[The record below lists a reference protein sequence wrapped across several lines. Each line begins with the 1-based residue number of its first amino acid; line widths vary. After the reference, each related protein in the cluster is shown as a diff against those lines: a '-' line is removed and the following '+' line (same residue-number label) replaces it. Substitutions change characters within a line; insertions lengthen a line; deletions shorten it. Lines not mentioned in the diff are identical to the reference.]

1 MTSRPTPWTAEIVT
15 AGERHAAADR
25 GARVRVSQPSTPTA
39 LGFGR
44 YPPRFKALPPTPL
57 MPTIHPPDPPGVQSD
72 TPHGPPPTPSFL
84 AEKADTLGTPLE
96 LKFHLKGCG
105 SCSRSRPAA

>member
-1 MTSRPTPWTAEIVT
+1 MTPRPTPWTAEIVT

-57 MPTIHPPDPPGVQSD
+57 MPTIHPPDPLGFSRIPPTV
-72 TPHGPPPTPSFL
+72 PHPPPHSWRKKL
-84 AEKADTLGTPLE
+84 TL
-96 LKFHLKGCG
+96 
-105 SCSRSRPAA
+105 

>member
-1 MTSRPTPWTAEIVT
+1 MPPRPTPWTAEIVT

-25 GARVRVSQPSTPTA
+25 GARVPVSQPSTPTA

-57 MPTIHPPDPPGVQSD
+57 MPTIHPPDPPRVQSD
-72 TPHGPPPTPSFL
+72 TPPRSPTH
-84 AEKADTLGTPLE
+84 PLIPGG
-96 LKFHLKGCG
+96 K
-105 SCSRSRPAA
+105 S

>member
-1 MTSRPTPWTAEIVT
+1 MTPHPTPWTAEIVT

-44 YPPRFKALPPTPL
+44 YPPRFKALPPTYP
-57 MPTIHPPDPPGVQSD
+57 
-72 TPHGPPPTPSFL
+72 PSFL
-84 AEKADTLGTPLE
+84 AAKADTPSTPPPLVAQKADPPPPPLGL
-96 LKFHLKGCG
+96 
-105 SCSRSRPAA
+105 